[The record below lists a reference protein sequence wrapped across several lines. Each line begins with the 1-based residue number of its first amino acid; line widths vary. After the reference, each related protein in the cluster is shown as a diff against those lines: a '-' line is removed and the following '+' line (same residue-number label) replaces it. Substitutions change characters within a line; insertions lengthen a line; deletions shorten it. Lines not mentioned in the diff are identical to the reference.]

1 VAACLPAF
9 GANGGQWVYDECT
22 HLVES
27 VDGSCGGGP
36 KALVHPGLLIER
48 PDGITSV
55 LGPLGVVRVD
65 QRDDCPTA
73 VAVWQA
79 IAAVGA
85 LITGDPNELVK
96 VSRLL
101 QEEEGSRTLSYFLAI
116 TRDAGTALSAIRR
129 LRDSPVTVLGC
140 GGIGGLVAGLL
151 AGAGVQ
157 TLTLIDGD
165 RVEMSNLNRQLFFT
179 RADVGRFK
187 VDVLTDTLVARYP
200 SVVVKAMDISCRD
213 EESIRHV
220 LGDGLGPVVVSAD
233 DPVGIGTL
241 VTKVMQHTER
251 AVYTAGYRF
260 TEGSVSRSVAQ
271 QAPVPLTPWESLP
284 YAVTPSFGPQNAQI
298 ASALATRMVLDMG
311 GLRESDDSA
320 VVWDTAA
327 HLVA

>member
-9 GANGGQWVYDECT
+9 GANDGQWVYDECT

-27 VDGSCGGGP
+27 VDGSCDRGP
-36 KALVHPGLLIER
+36 TALVHPGLLIER
-48 PDGITSV
+48 TDGITSV
-55 LGPLGVVRVD
+55 LGPLGVARVD
-65 QRDDCPTA
+65 QRGDCPTA

-85 LITGDPNELVK
+85 LITGDPNKLIE

-101 QEEEGSRTLSYFLAI
+101 REEDGSRTLSYFLAI
-116 TRDAGTALSAIRR
+116 SRDAGTALSAIRR
-129 LRDSPVTVLGC
+129 LRDNPVTVLGC
-140 GGIGGLVAGLL
+140 GGIGGLVAVLL

-187 VDVLTDTLVARYP
+187 VKVLNTSLVDRYP
-200 SVVVKAMDISCRD
+200 SVVVKAMAVSCRD

-220 LGDGLGPVVVSAD
+220 LGEGLGPVVVSAD

-241 VTKVMQHTER
+241 VTKVMQHTQR
-251 AVYTAGYRF
+251 VVYTAGYRF
-260 TEGSVSRSVAQ
+260 SEGSVSSSVAQ
-271 QAPVPLTPWESLP
+271 QAAVPLTSWESLP
-284 YAVTPSFGPQNAQI
+284 CAVTPSFGPQNAQI

-311 GLRESDDSA
+311 GLREADDSA
-320 VVWDTAA
+320 VVWDTAT